1 MMETGWYCMSRAERM
16 FLERGDWHL
25 EWKLSATAK
34 ENLFHD
40 LVNVYDWIVLPQS
53 VGQKMFRTG
62 TIDLSQFPCHQ
73 LNGSFCA
80 LSAMRKT
87 VQWFN
92 QGCFDMNA
100 ANEGIV
106 FFVCRRSKTDAQ
118 RKWVEGSNG
127 KMKLDNYF
135 NRQFTDHIS
144 TQNGYLENDD
154 EHVGVA
160 GLPKK
165 WIWNFPDDAAQM
177 SMGIIRMPQNDPMMA
192 RPHGNPLLSL
202 GEMAE
207 WNREAT
213 VRPGGLIEWR
223 MMGHTMVPLAQAA
236 ISGLSHDCSTWDE
249 LYEDDDGEH
258 PNVWNAP
265 TSSNAPKP
273 TKKAK
278 TMASGNGPATVLS
291 EVAKALN
298 PGAEVVLRMNANA
311 KAK

>member
-25 EWKLSATAK
+25 TM
-34 ENLFHD
+34 
-40 LVNVYDWIVLPQS
+40 LPQS
-53 VGQKMFRTG
+53 VGEKMFRTG

-87 VQWFN
+87 VQWFD
-92 QGCFDMNA
+92 QGCFGMNA

-106 FFVCRRSKTDAQ
+106 FIVRRRSKTEAQ
-118 RKWVEGSNG
+118 RQWVERSNG

-165 WIWNFPDDAAQM
+165 WIWNFPDDASQM

-213 VRPGGLIEWR
+213 VRPGSLIEWR

-236 ISGLSHDCSTWDE
+236 ISGLSHDCSAWDE

-258 PNVWNAP
+258 PNAWNAP

-278 TMASGNGPATVLS
+278 TMASGNAPRLS
-291 EVAKALN
+291 S
-298 PGAEVVLRMNANA
+298 PRSRMP
-311 KAK
+311 

>member
-1 MMETGWYCMSRAERM
+1 
-16 FLERGDWHL
+16 
-25 EWKLSATAK
+25 
-34 ENLFHD
+34 
-40 LVNVYDWIVLPQS
+40 
-53 VGQKMFRTG
+53 MFRTG
-62 TIDLSQFPCHQ
+62 AIDLSQFPCRQ

-106 FFVCRRSKTDAQ
+106 FV
-118 RKWVEGSNG
+118 
-127 KMKLDNYF
+127 
-135 NRQFTDHIS
+135 
-144 TQNGYLENDD
+144 
-154 EHVGVA
+154 
-160 GLPKK
+160 
-165 WIWNFPDDAAQM
+165 
-177 SMGIIRMPQNDPMMA
+177 
-192 RPHGNPLLSL
+192 
-202 GEMAE
+202 
-207 WNREAT
+207 
-213 VRPGGLIEWR
+213 
-223 MMGHTMVPLAQAA
+223 AA

-258 PNVWNAP
+258 PNAWNAPTSSNAPKPTKKAKTMASGNGPATVWNAP

-291 EVAKALN
+291 EVANALN

>member
-1 MMETGWYCMSRAERM
+1 MS
-16 FLERGDWHL
+16 
-25 EWKLSATAK
+25 S
-34 ENLFHD
+34 
-40 LVNVYDWIVLPQS
+40 
-53 VGQKMFRTG
+53 
-62 TIDLSQFPCHQ
+62 
-73 LNGSFCA
+73 
-80 LSAMRKT
+80 
-87 VQWFN
+87 
-92 QGCFDMNA
+92 
-100 ANEGIV
+100 
-106 FFVCRRSKTDAQ
+106 Q

-144 TQNGYLENDD
+144 TRNGYLENDD

-165 WIWNFPDDAAQM
+165 WIWNFPDDASQM

-192 RPHGNPLLSL
+192 RPNGHPLLSL

-223 MMGHTMVPLAQAA
+223 MMGHTMVLLAQAA
-236 ISGLSHDCSTWDE
+236 LSGLSHDCSTSDE

-258 PNVWNAP
+258 PNAWNAP

-291 EVAKALN
+291 EVANALQ

-311 KAK
+311 NATFWKCNVYVGMLNGVLQRIAENDVLGFNVVQSIARL

>member
-1 MMETGWYCMSRAERM
+1 
-16 FLERGDWHL
+16 
-25 EWKLSATAK
+25 
-34 ENLFHD
+34 
-40 LVNVYDWIVLPQS
+40 
-53 VGQKMFRTG
+53 
-62 TIDLSQFPCHQ
+62 
-73 LNGSFCA
+73 
-80 LSAMRKT
+80 
-87 VQWFN
+87 
-92 QGCFDMNA
+92 
-100 ANEGIV
+100 
-106 FFVCRRSKTDAQ
+106 
-118 RKWVEGSNG
+118 
-127 KMKLDNYF
+127 
-135 NRQFTDHIS
+135 
-144 TQNGYLENDD
+144 
-154 EHVGVA
+154 
-160 GLPKK
+160 
-165 WIWNFPDDAAQM
+165 
-177 SMGIIRMPQNDPMMA
+177 MMA

-258 PNVWNAP
+258 DAEHPNTWNAP
-265 TSSNAPKP
+265 ASSNAPKP

-291 EVAKALN
+291 EVANALN